1 MKWLAVALFGAVAA
15 WGASPRVEA
24 VVSARSGTINY
35 IEGDVRMDD
44 QPVEVKFAQ
53 FPFLKDNSVLRTT
66 DEGRAELL
74 LGDGI
79 FLRVAEGSAVRMVSS
94 SLVDTRL
101 ELLAGSSLIE
111 WADVE
116 KHVPVTFTVGDTA
129 VRLLKRGLY
138 RLDASPARV
147 EVYAGEAGVTRNGQ
161 TVVVKTARMLKLEAG
176 AAPEKFDNKTGDA
189 LFRWARRRA
198 EYLAYANVN
207 AAKNAARFGYMG
219 GGSGWVFDP
228 WFGAITYVPMRGIYS
243 SFWGYQYW
251 SPYAIWNYGG
261 TPSVT
266 GGGSRGVT
274 SSVGQAGMPATSG
287 GTSSVIAPSSGGGGG
302 GGSHVNPT
310 PPPAPV
316 SSGGV
321 HGGTPRGH

>member
-1 MKWLAVALFGAVAA
+1 MKWLAVAFFGTVAA
-15 WGASPRVEA
+15 WGSSPRVEA

-44 QPVEVKFAQ
+44 KPVEVKFAQ
-53 FPFLKDNSVLRTT
+53 FPFLKDHSVLRTT
-66 DEGRAELL
+66 GEGRAELL

-79 FLRVAEGSAVRMVSS
+79 FLRIAEASAVRMVSS

-101 ELLAGSSLIE
+101 ELLEGSALIE

-116 KHVPVTFTVGDTA
+116 KHVPVTFTVGDA
-129 VRLLKRGLY
+129 VVRLLKRGLY
-138 RLDASPARV
+138 RLDASPARI
-147 EVYAGEAGVTRNGQ
+147 EVYAGEAGVTRDGQ
-161 TVVVKTARMLKLEAG
+161 AILVKTARMLKLEAG
-176 AAPEKFDNKTGDA
+176 AAPEKFDSKPGDS

-207 AAKNAARFGYMG
+207 AAKNASRFGYMG
-219 GGSGWVFDP
+219 RGGSGWVFDP
-228 WFGAITYVPMRGIYS
+228 WFGTITYVPLSGIYN

-266 GGGSRGVT
+266 RGGSGGVT
-274 SSVGQAGMPATSG
+274 SSAGRAGMPATSG

-302 GGSHVNPT
+302 LRSSPT
-310 PPPAPV
+310 PQPAPV
-316 SSGGV
+316 AAGG
-321 HGGTPRGH
+321 GRGRVGP

>member
-1 MKWLAVALFGAVAA
+1 MKWLALTLFGTVAA
-15 WGASPRVEA
+15 WGSSPRVEA

-35 IEGDVRMDD
+35 IEGDVRIDD
-44 QPVEVKFAQ
+44 KPVEVKFAQ

-66 DEGRAELL
+66 DEGRVEML

-79 FLRVAEGSAVRMVSS
+79 FLRLAEGSAVRMVSS

-101 ELLAGSSLIE
+101 ELLAGSALIE

-116 KHVPVTFTVGDTA
+116 SHVPVIFTVGNSQ

-138 RLDASPARV
+138 RLDTSPARV
-147 EVYAGEAGVTRNGQ
+147 EVYAGEASVTRDGQ
-161 TVVVKTARMLKLEAG
+161 MVAVKKARMLKLEAG
-176 AAPEKFDNKTGDA
+176 AAPEKFDNKTGDS

-207 AAKNAARFGYMG
+207 AAKNAARFGYRG
-219 GGSGWVFDP
+219 GVGQGWVFDP
-228 WFGAITYVPMRGIYS
+228 VFGLITYMPGSGIYN

-251 SPYAIWNYGG
+251 SPYAIWVYGG

-274 SSVGQAGMPATSG
+274 SSAGQAGMPATSG

-302 GGSHVNPT
+302 SHVSPT